1 MFKKKCTIRKNVN
14 YLILVN
20 RSLWGTTTI
29 YVKQYY
35 SKNSVHNTLTCEN
48 SSIQNSLFP
57 Y

>member
-1 MFKKKCTIRKNVN
+1 MFKKNVQYAKNVN

-35 SKNSVHNTLTCEN
+35 SKNTVHNSLTCEN
-48 SSIQNSLFP
+48 SSMQNSIFP